1 MILFYMYS
9 WIIFGII
16 IYAISKNKKGDYL
29 KLSFF
34 SAIVLS
40 IIAALEFLSENKIT
54 QYNISIICIVV
65 SLLGYIICQA
75 DFKK

>member
-16 IYAISKNKKGDYL
+16 IYAISKNKKGNYL

-34 SAIVLS
+34 SAIVIS
-40 IIAALEFLSENKIT
+40 IIAALEFLFMKKTT
-54 QYNISIICIVV
+54 QYNISILCIVA
-65 SLLGYIICQA
+65 SLLGYLLCQA
-75 DFKK
+75 DLKK